1 MEVQEAILS
10 NVDVPTASV
19 GQYNLLGCHLDVA
32 TRRQSRRMKG
42 GHCFTSLHRSAGVD
56 IASRVARSLHGIHD
70 GFDCRGT
77 GREVPGCGW
86 ITQLQY
92 NKKAEGYIVSVYAG

>member
-1 MEVQEAILS
+1 MEQQEAIIS

-19 GQYNLLGCHLDVA
+19 GQDNLLGRHLDVT

-42 GHCFTSLHRSAGVD
+42 GHCFASLHRSAGVD
-56 IASRVARSLHGIHD
+56 IASRVTRSLHSFHD

-77 GREVPGCGW
+77 GRKVPGCGW
-86 ITQLQY
+86 ITQL
-92 NKKAEGYIVSVYAG
+92 NISMKVCI